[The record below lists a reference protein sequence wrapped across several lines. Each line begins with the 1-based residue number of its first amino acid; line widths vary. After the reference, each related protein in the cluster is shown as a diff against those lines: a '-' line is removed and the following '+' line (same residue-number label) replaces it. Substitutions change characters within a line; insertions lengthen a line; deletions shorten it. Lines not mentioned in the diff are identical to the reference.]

1 MGCESPRRRGHET
14 LALPAKVMEVT
25 LTQATEMRKKI
36 LEMAMPAVQQT
47 RLARM
52 DMLNVWLGVEDSKP
66 NSGSSSDPADERTGR
81 GARHDD
87 ADRQPVPGGADEKDR
102 KSNSANSESSS
113 GGRESRLRPSKTST
127 GKESCGSS
135 KQGAHDSAA
144 ENEGDNDG
152 DGTSEHRGGSR
163 EGEGVTCERPRHT
176 PRHAT
181 ERKGTP

>member
-1 MGCESPRRRGHET
+1 MECECPSRRGHET

-66 NSGSSSDPADERTGR
+66 NSGSFSDPADERTGR

-113 GGRESRLRPSKTST
+113 GGRESRLRPSNSNTAKKAVEAADKMLTIAQLRM
-127 GKESCGSS
+127 KETMMEMEQANIAVEVVKEKVGLARG
-135 KQGAHDSAA
+135 QGTCHD
-144 ENEGDNDG
+144 
-152 DGTSEHRGGSR
+152 
-163 EGEGVTCERPRHT
+163 T
-176 PRHAT
+176 PRHAMT
-181 ERKGTP
+181 

>member
-1 MGCESPRRRGHET
+1 MECECRSRRGHET

-25 LTQATEMRKKI
+25 LTQATEIRRKI

-47 RLARM
+47 RLAKM
-52 DMLNVWLGVEDSKP
+52 DMLNVWLGVEDPKP

-102 KSNSANSESSS
+102 KSNSAKFRKQFWWEGEST
-113 GGRESRLRPSKTST
+113 PPKQDKH

-135 KQGAHDSAA
+135 KQDAHDSAA

-163 EGEGVTCERPRHT
+163 EGEGGTCERPRHT